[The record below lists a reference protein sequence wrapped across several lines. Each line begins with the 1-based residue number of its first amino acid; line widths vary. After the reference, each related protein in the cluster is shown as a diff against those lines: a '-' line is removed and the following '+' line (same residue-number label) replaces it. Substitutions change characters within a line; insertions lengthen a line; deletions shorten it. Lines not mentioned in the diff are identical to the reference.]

1 MNNDSNKFNKV
12 FLQGIPDHSCPD
24 PLRFF
29 KKQKLIKENE
39 GNRYCFKLNNRQ
51 QAVGVA
57 QNKKTSDC
65 SEVFKYLYRN
75 KLFLK
80 FF

>member
-29 KKQKLIKENE
+29 KKTKINQRE
-39 GNRYCFKLNNRQ
+39 
-51 QAVGVA
+51 
-57 QNKKTSDC
+57 
-65 SEVFKYLYRN
+65 
-75 KLFLK
+75 
-80 FF
+80 